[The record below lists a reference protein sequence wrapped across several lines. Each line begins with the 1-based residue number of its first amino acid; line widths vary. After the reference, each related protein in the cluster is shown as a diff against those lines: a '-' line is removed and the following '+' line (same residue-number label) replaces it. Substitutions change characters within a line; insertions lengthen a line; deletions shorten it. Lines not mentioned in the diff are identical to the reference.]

1 MSTITV
7 FESVTLD
14 GVMQGP
20 GRADEDTRN
29 GFTHGGWAN
38 GFQDEV
44 SMSYAGE
51 GMSAGGG
58 LLFGHRTYD
67 DVLGHWT
74 SVGPNPFVD
83 VLLGSDKFVASRN
96 QEATLPY
103 GNSELL
109 AGDAVQ
115 GVVSLKERYPA
126 DLMIMGSGDL
136 VRQLHTAGL
145 VDRYSLLIHPIVL
158 GSGTRLF
165 SDSTRADL
173 ELVRSLVT
181 TTGVI
186 IAEYTVRP
194 PR

>member
-29 GFTHGGWAN
+29 GFTRGGWAN
-38 GFQDEV
+38 GFQDDV

-74 SVGPNPFVD
+74 SIGPNPFVD

-103 GNSELL
+103 ENSELL

-115 GVVSLKERYPA
+115 GVASLKERYSA
-126 DLMIMGSGDL
+126 ELMIMGSGDL
-136 VRQLHTAGL
+136 VRQLHAAGL

-173 ELVRSLVT
+173 ELARSLVT

-186 IAEYTVRP
+186 IAEYTVRR